1 MGANY
6 NLLGRS
12 IPPHYLSLATI
23 GAVVLLAAPKPWA
36 PAVKKEAEINASS
49 KEEEAFVKAY
59 LEKHL

>member
-6 NLLGRS
+6 NLLG
-12 IPPHYLSLATI
+12 P
-23 GAVVLLAAPKPWA
+23 VVLLAAPKPWA